1 MKKFYKGFPPFQDLP
16 KSLILQIVGSSK
28 LKNFPSNTL
37 LIEQG
42 SEPTNFVFVKSGLF
56 KLMRKIGFHLN
67 PLTKTIAI
75 NDYRE
80 PKSWDYV

>member
-80 PKSWDYV
+80 PKS